1 MASGSAG
8 RPHRIRQADV
18 DSLSTKRVRSF
29 RCQPLEELSRQL
41 LFSPPDKRA
50 QQLRRAETLHDEL
63 DAQRSYPLEFLIFRV
78 TSRRVKRES
87 QPLLVGDAVLHDLRL
102 LIDAL
107 SQTVSLPADAADPNR
122 TIAQVASSLNVATR
136 TVQRW
141 RQTGLRWR
149 RVPAAKKRTPTVVI
163 PDSALRCFE
172 RRGGLTP
179 GKPAGLSRLTASE
192 RATLLARARR
202 LAQRTGASL
211 HRVARHLARKTQR
224 PVQTVRYVLIQHDR
238 ERPKEMIFT
247 NHAGPLSVRDKQV
260 IYRAHRVG
268 VAVPKI
274 ARRFRRT
281 RATIYRALRDRRAEA
296 VLRADVRHVTLPL
309 FSRPD
314 ADAVLLRT
322 LPGESANRNTLV
334 HDPGDLPAALATLFR
349 QPEPPEPVRRH
360 ALVRANYLC
369 FKAAQAR
376 DALDPHEPRA
386 RDLECIERWLQQ
398 AALSRGQAVRWSLPS
413 ALSVCR
419 RHLLGVH
426 DPGQQALMRLLEESV
441 SELTAATREFDFTRN
456 QTFESHVAWRLM
468 QRFARDATPSSAMP
482 RLRATRR
489 VEPAEVAERLRRLA
503 RDAGFDLS
511 PT

>member
-1 MASGSAG
+1 MPT
-8 RPHRIRQADV
+8 R
-18 DSLSTKRVRSF
+18 RVRSF

-50 QQLRRAETLHDEL
+50 QQLRQAEALHDEL
-63 DAQRSYPLEFLIFRV
+63 DPQRSYPLEFLIFRV
-78 TSRRVKRES
+78 TSRRVSRES

-107 SQTVSLPADAADPNR
+107 SQSVPLPPNAADPCS
-122 TIAQVASSLNVATR
+122 TIAQVASSLGVATR

-149 RVPAAKKRTPTVVI
+149 RVPTANHHTPAVVI
-163 PDSALRCFE
+163 PESALRCFE

-179 GKPAGLSRLTASE
+179 GKPAGLARLTLAQ
-192 RATLLARARR
+192 RNALLARARR

-211 HRVARHLARKTQR
+211 HRVARHLARRTHR
-224 PVQTVRYVLIQHDR
+224 PVQTVRHTLIQHDR
-238 ERPKEMIFT
+238 LHPAEAIFANRT
-247 NHAGPLSVRDKQV
+247 GPLSTRDKQV
-260 IYRAHRVG
+260 IYRAHRAG

-274 ARRFRRT
+274 AQRFGRT
-281 RATIYRALRDRRAEA
+281 RATIYRALRERRAAE
-296 VLRADVRHVTLPL
+296 VFRADTRHVKLPL
-309 FSRPD
+309 FTRAD

-322 LPGESANRNTLV
+322 LPGESASTTT
-334 HDPGDLPAALATLFR
+334 DPGDLPEPLATLFR

-376 DALDPHEPRA
+376 DALDRLEPRA
-386 RDLECIERWLQQ
+386 RDLERIERWIHQ

-441 SELTAATREFDFTRN
+441 SELITATREFDFTRN
-456 QTFESHVAWRLM
+456 QTFESHVGWRLM
-468 QRFARDATPSSAMP
+468 QRFARDAAPVSVTP

-489 VEPAEVAERLRRLA
+489 VEPIEVAERLRRIA

-511 PT
+511 PG